1 MTGEYYKNSIEH
13 LTAELE
19 RIDLLIRNQYQLAKH
34 QFEKKGEF
42 HGLYI
47 SEDEVETYL
56 KNPLGLPL
64 WARSEHSLKNYSD
77 YIDLEQAIEKRVL
90 ESNKLGIDLRLGRMS
105 QVFGLEHSDV
115 DLLLIC
121 LASELNSGYEK
132 IFAYLQDDF
141 TRKKPSVEL
150 ALNILC
156 TSFQEKMMLRKRLRS
171 GSPLIDQRIIHVDD
185 DPAVQNLPFISR
197 FLHVDERIVAFL
209 FDENILDPQLNNVVR
224 LVKPDK
230 GFEELV
236 LSENI
241 KSSLKA
247 FSENHD
253 QNRSTVLYFYGPY
266 GTGKKSAAEAICLAW
281 EKSLFVADVGRITG
295 PDANDVSLIVRKI
308 IREAVLQNA
317 CIYWDHGETLFNEDR
332 KRLLSDFMGS
342 IEASGVLCFLSG
354 TNPWEPRNQFCG
366 GFFVPFEFPLP
377 SYDQRMD
384 LWKRQLTAENMGHDV
399 DPASLAAGFMFS
411 GGQVRDAVQTAKS
424 LSLKKTSDGTKIS
437 AHDLR
442 TACLLQSNR
451 KLATLARK
459 ITPSCTWDDIVL
471 PPDRLEQLK
480 DIVNHARHKAL
491 VFDSWGFGRKLSYG
505 KGLNVLFAG
514 PSGTGKTMSAEIM
527 AADLGLHLY
536 KIDLARVVSKY
547 IGETEKNLSKIFEEA
562 ETSNAILF
570 FDEADAI
577 FGKRSE
583 VHDSHDRYANIETSY
598 LLQRMEEYEGITIL
612 ATNFRRNMDDAFVR
626 RIQYAVEFPFPEKH
640 DRRAIWT
647 KTWPHELP
655 LSDDIDFDFLA
666 GRFEMSGGNIKNI
679 CLNAAFIAAANGK
692 TVTMNHLMKATRNE
706 YRKMGKLLMG
716 GEFLE
721 LKSASF

>member
-1 MTGEYYKNSIEH
+1 MAGEYYKNSIEH
-13 LTAELE
+13 LTSELE
-19 RIDLLIRNQYQLAKH
+19 CIDILIRNQYHLAKH
-34 QFEKKGEF
+34 QFDNKGEF

-47 SEDEVETYL
+47 SDDEVESL
-56 KNPLGLPL
+56 LRKPLGHPA
-64 WARSEHSLKNYSD
+64 WAIADHSLKDFSAYK
-77 YIDLEQAIEKRVL
+77 DLGQIIESRVR
-90 ESNKLGIDLRLGRMS
+90 ESRKKLIDLRLDRLS
-105 QVFGLEHSDV
+105 QVFNLERSDV
-115 DLLLIC
+115 DILLVC
-121 LASELNSGYEK
+121 LAPELNSGYEK
-132 IFAYLQDDF
+132 IYAYLQDDL

-150 ALNILC
+150 VLNILC
-156 TSFQEKMMLRKRLRS
+156 ASFHEKMRMRQRLRP
-171 GSPLIDQRIIHVDD
+171 GSKLIDHSIIHVDD
-185 DPAVQNLPFISR
+185 DPSAHNMPFISR
-197 FLHVDERIVAFL
+197 FLHVDKRIVAFL
-209 FDENILDPQLNNVVR
+209 FDEDNMDADLTPMIRFVEPA
-224 LVKPDK
+224 K
-230 GFEELV
+230 GFDELV
-236 LSENI
+236 LPENM
-241 KSSLKA
+241 KTCLKVLL
-247 FSENHD
+247 ENHD
-253 QNRSTVLYFYGPY
+253 QDRSSVLYFYGTY
-266 GTGKKSAAEAICLAW
+266 GTGKKSAAEASCRVWGKRL
-281 EKSLFVADVGRITG
+281 LVADVDQIIGGDSDNT
-295 PDANDVSLIVRKI
+295 ATVVRRI
-308 IREAVLQNA
+308 IRESVLQNA
-317 CIYWDHGETLFNEDR
+317 CIYWDHGESLLNEDR
-332 KRLLSDFMGS
+332 KRLLKVFMGS
-342 IEASGVLCFLSG
+342 IEERGVICFLSG
-354 TNPWEPRNQFCG
+354 ATPWEPRNQFSG
-366 GFFVPFEFPLP
+366 GAFVSFEFPSP
-377 SYDQRMD
+377 TYEQRIG
-384 LWKRQLTAENMGHDV
+384 LWKRHLTFENIGHGV
-399 DPASLAAGFMFS
+399 EPEALAAGFMFS
-411 GGQVRDAVQTAKS
+411 GGQIRDAVQTARN
-424 LSLKKTSDGTKIS
+424 LSLKKDTDGNSIS
-437 AHDLR
+437 AHDFR

-451 KLATLARK
+451 KLAALARQIK
-459 ITPSCTWDDIVL
+459 PSYTWDDIVL
-471 PPDRLEQLK
+471 PEDRLEQLK

-527 AADLGLHLY
+527 AADLGLYLY

-570 FDEADAI
+570 FDEADAL

-612 ATNFRRNMDDAFVR
+612 ATNFRRNMDEAFVR

-721 LKSASF
+721 LKSASV